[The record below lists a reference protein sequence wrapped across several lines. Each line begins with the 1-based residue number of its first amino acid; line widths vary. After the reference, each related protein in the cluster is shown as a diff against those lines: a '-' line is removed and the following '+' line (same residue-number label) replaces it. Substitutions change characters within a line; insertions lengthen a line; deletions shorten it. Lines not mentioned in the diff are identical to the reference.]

1 MWKKSIRAKV
11 QQLRKWRSHG
21 RGRGTTSNGNR
32 RGCMR
37 ERRNIYTDFL
47 LWSMCS
53 ECTFYIWNTYRGQ
66 KGSLKAMNSAVSC
79 VMTETRK
86 DQGICMSLEERKS
99 LSEDVSHDT
108 FSLHI
113 LSKYVISSYLE
124 MCSYSSLEKNAT
136 EMVPMVMIPE
146 NSVRTVRPHLRIWL
160 QSVLPLDICL
170 SNS

>member
-1 MWKKSIRAKV
+1 
-11 QQLRKWRSHG
+11 
-21 RGRGTTSNGNR
+21 
-32 RGCMR
+32 
-37 ERRNIYTDFL
+37 
-47 LWSMCS
+47 
-53 ECTFYIWNTYRGQ
+53 
-66 KGSLKAMNSAVSC
+66 MNSAVSC

-86 DQGICMSLEERKS
+86 DQGICLSLEERKS

-146 NSVRTVRPHLRIWL
+146 NSVRTVRPHLRI
-160 QSVLPLDICL
+160 
-170 SNS
+170 